1 MPLPMPLLT
10 LLLMPCATLAAG
22 APQQVVG
29 LDFMQRPDPAH
40 PPQPGPVGSNLLA
53 VAKIDL
59 ATGNVTSRAAPFFT
73 NDTLNGYSC
82 IQAFR
87 PHPATYFV
95 ISGGA
100 PVLLLSVDV
109 GSGVSTSIALSQQ
122 LVFFDIS
129 WSPAGLGG
137 GGVLYAFAAAPP
149 YNDDSVGI
157 YQVDPVTGTV
167 GPSLGAVKYSSAY
180 AEPRPCESGF
190 TKSSTSKDPRFYFS
204 VATNKKDPD
213 DGDQALLTYDIHQG
227 KVVAQVPWSQAHN
240 GSLNALLTLTLPHAG
255 ADSVLAIATDPEPS
269 KENHRL
275 LELVS
280 IEPGTGVG
288 TVLAGVPG
296 PEPDAVM
303 IPSLGSLAANVQGTE
318 AITIVMDNAMATF
331 YSITFDLTTVAGTGK
346 AVAVRRPLTQRSNL
360 WNLQYLPPSQ

>member
-1 MPLPMPLLT
+1 MPPPPA
-10 LLLMPCATLAAG
+10 LLLLLLPCATLSAAV
-22 APQQVVG
+22 PHEVVG
-29 LDFMQRPDPAH
+29 LDFMTRPDPAH
-40 PPQPGPVGSNLLA
+40 PPQPGPVGENLLA

-59 ATGNVTSRAAPFFT
+59 ASGNITSRAAPFFT

-95 ISGGA
+95 VSGGD
-100 PVLLLSVDV
+100 PVRLLSVDV
-109 GSGVSTSIALSQQ
+109 DSGVSTSIELSQQ
-122 LVFFDIS
+122 LIFFDIS
-129 WSPAGLGG
+129 WSLLAGLGG

-149 YNDDSVGI
+149 YTADSVGI
-157 YQVDPVTGTV
+157 YQVDPVTGVV
-167 GPSLGAVKYSSAY
+167 GPSLGAVKYPGSY

-204 VATNKKDPD
+204 VATNKTDPD
-213 DGDQALLTYDIHQG
+213 DGDQALLTYDIHRG
-227 KVVAQVPWSQAHN
+227 RVIDQVPWSAQN

-269 KENHRL
+269 KEGHRP

-280 IEPGTGVG
+280 IDPKSGVA

-296 PEPDAVM
+296 PEPDGAM

-318 AITIVMDNAMATF
+318 AITVVMDNAMATF
-331 YSITFDLTTVAGTGK
+331 YSITFDLTTVSKMGK
-346 AVAVRRPLTQRSNL
+346 AVALRRPLTQMSNL